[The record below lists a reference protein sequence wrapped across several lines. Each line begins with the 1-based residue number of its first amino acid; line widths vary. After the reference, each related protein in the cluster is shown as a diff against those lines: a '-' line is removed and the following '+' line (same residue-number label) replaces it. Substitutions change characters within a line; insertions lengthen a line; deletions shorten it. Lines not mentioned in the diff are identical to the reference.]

1 MLYPEK
7 KTHVEFSVD
16 SIYLTK
22 SNEVEKF
29 FTML

>member
-7 KTHVEFSVD
+7 KHVEFSVD

-29 FTML
+29 FIML

>member
-16 SIYLTK
+16 SIYSTK
-22 SNEVEKF
+22 SNEVDKF